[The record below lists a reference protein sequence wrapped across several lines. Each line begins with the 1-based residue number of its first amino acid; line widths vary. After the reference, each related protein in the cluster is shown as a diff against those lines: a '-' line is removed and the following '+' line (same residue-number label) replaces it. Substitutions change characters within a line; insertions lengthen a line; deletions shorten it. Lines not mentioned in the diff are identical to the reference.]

1 MKRPL
6 IFLLSSF
13 LLLVIMFAVAIYVP
27 NTLPVGSDFSAI
39 YYADMALVNGVHVY
53 DIPQM
58 EALARSTVNPP
69 SDRFFMP
76 RFPYPPWY
84 MLSTFYLG
92 LVSIQSAGAL
102 WFELNL
108 VMLFLSVWFL
118 TDGWNGRL
126 RLVSFAL
133 ALFFLPVLGALAVG
147 QYDFPVLLGTS
158 LLIYSLRKENVALT
172 MLGAVL
178 LTFKP
183 HVGGLIL
190 LSVLGWLIVSRTN
203 FGRGAMRSIVMAGVF
218 VGVVSLIADP
228 VWFINYPK
236 MLLGYQGEGN
246 VTTCSEC
253 ASVPVWM
260 SRWLFDGSLKQ
271 AAIIAVVL
279 LIAFIAFFW
288 LVRQSLLKSPA
299 LLITSALLVTLL
311 VSPYLYNYDFIL
323 LLVPFAVLVNVPDVA
338 AKVVVI
344 LSYLIPSF
352 AIIMYGRNGNISL
365 NAATILIAFVL
376 YLGARSQVDV
386 PALTTYN
393 TNN

>member
-1 MKRPL
+1 MKRSL

-13 LLLVIMFAVAIYVP
+13 LLIVIIFAVAIYVP

-58 EALARSTVNPP
+58 EAIARSTVSPP

-92 LVSIQSAGAL
+92 LMTIQSAGAL

-133 ALFFLPVLGALAVG
+133 ALFFLPVIGALAVG
-147 QYDFPVLLGTS
+147 QYDFPVLLGIS
-158 LLIYSLRKENVALT
+158 LLIYSLRKENITLT
-172 MLGAVL
+172 TLGVVL

-183 HVGGLIL
+183 HVGGLVL
-190 LSVLGWLIVSRTN
+190 LSVLGWLIVSRSN
-203 FGRGAMRSIVMAGVF
+203 FGRSAMRSIIIAGV
-218 VGVVSLIADP
+218 GLSIISLITDP
-228 VWFINYPK
+228 LWFVNYPK
-236 MLLGYQGEGN
+236 MLLGYQDEGN
-246 VTTCSEC
+246 VSSCSEC
-253 ASVPVWM
+253 SSVPIWI
-260 SRWLFDGSLKQ
+260 SRWLFNSSLKQ
-271 AAIIAVVL
+271 AALIAVTLLVVL
-279 LIAFIAFFW
+279 LVLFW
-288 LVRQSLLKSPA
+288 LIRKSLLRSPE
-299 LLITSALLVTLL
+299 LLVTSALLITLL

-323 LLVPFAVLVNVPDVA
+323 LLVPFAILVNTPGIVPKIVA
-338 AKVVVI
+338 V
-344 LSYLIPSF
+344 LSYLTPSF
-352 AIIMYGRNGNISL
+352 AIILYPRNGNITL
-365 NAATILIAFVL
+365 NAATILIAFVV
-376 YLGARSQVDV
+376 YFHARTQVDV
-386 PALTTYN
+386 HAPAPYN
-393 TNN
+393 VNN